1 MRQLNS
7 RWNLLFLIGLSLLVQ
22 AEILPKATEKNG
34 CKVANITP
42 EKDESVSWEGN
53 CKDGLADGEGTLTW
67 VRQNGKTSIYTG
79 TMVKGYGD
87 GFGRVV
93 SENGVYTGEWKK
105 GLQHGKGRHDQADGS
120 WYQGEWKDG
129 YPHGRG
135 QMLTPD
141 GQLLN
146 GYWNRG
152 VPENNE
158 TSLNKGATTT
168 DLNCF
173 SASAY

>member
-1 MRQLNS
+1 MKQLILRS
-7 RWNLLFLIGLSLLVQ
+7 SLLFLSSLPILAQ
-22 AEILPKATEKNG
+22 AETHPSITDKSG

-42 EKDESVSWEGN
+42 QKDESVSWKGQ
-53 CKDGLADGEGTLTW
+53 CKNGLAEGEGTLTW
-67 VRQNGKTSIYTG
+67 VRQSGKTNIYTG

-87 GFGRVV
+87 GFGRLV
-93 SENGVYTGEWKK
+93 SENGMYVGEWKK
-105 GLQHGKGRHDQADGS
+105 GLQHGKGRHDLPDGS

-146 GYWNRG
+146 GYWNKG
-152 VPENNE
+152 VPED
-158 TSLNKGATTT
+158 KGIPK
-168 DLNCF
+168 D
-173 SASAY
+173 